1 MITKQTAMDIA
12 LTYREIE
19 TAEGLLKDI
28 SEGMARRAAPDIR
41 DVFGRHHGGL
51 QLGVPSGE
59 NSHRLFNVPW
69 PLAKVVIEAHLAAQH
84 QIVAAL
90 NAKAL
95 IEAVE

>member
-1 MITKQTAMDIA
+1 MTHPSLFRD
-12 LTYREIE
+12 LSD
-19 TAEGLLKDI
+19 AEKGTLLLAKH
-28 SEGMARRAAPDIR
+28 R
-41 DVFGRHHGGL
+41 GL

-69 PLAKVVIEAHLAAQH
+69 PLAKVVIEAYLAAQH

-95 IEAVE
+95 IEAAA